1 MYQLKTTIKA
11 VEVSLQGLLVEEA
24 LRLMGEVR
32 PSRISTPTGTGALQ
46 IVLDLD
52 EPGVFLVYNYIDT

>member
-32 PSRISTPTGTGALQ
+32 PSRNSTPTGTGALQ
-46 IVLDLD
+46 IVPDLD